1 VAAARLRPSIRNAP
15 PNLGVEKEYWNSGDL
30 VVAGID
36 EVGRGAWAGPLT
48 VAVAVVPKQRR
59 VYRIRDSK
67 LLNEPERE
75 ALFDRIVQWCDDW
88 AVGHATPVECD
99 RLGMSQAQRLAASR
113 AIEGLACTPDRML
126 VDGPWDFVARGN
138 SRTIV
143 HGDRTSLSIAAASIL
158 AKVTRDRL
166 MRALSGNLPWYR
178 FERNKGYPSPAH
190 RAALQVWGPS
200 TLHRTSWGFMD
211 KLMWQKHPPTRQG
224 DDGVERTSAT
234 NTLVETDS
242 ELR

>member
-1 VAAARLRPSIRNAP
+1 MATTRLRPSIRGVS
-15 PNLGVEKEYWNSGDL
+15 PNLLVEQEYWNSGES

-48 VAVAVVPKQRR
+48 IAVAVLPKRR
-59 VYRIRDSK
+59 RIYRVRDSK
-67 LLNEPERE
+67 LLNEHERE
-75 ALFDRIVQWCDDW
+75 ALFDRVAEWCDDW
-88 AVGHATPVECD
+88 AVGHATAAECD

-113 AIEGLACTPDRML
+113 AIGALHRQPDRVL

-138 SRTIV
+138 SHTIV

-166 MRALSGNLPWYR
+166 MRSLSSDLPWYR
-178 FERNKGYPSPAH
+178 LERNKGYPSPAH

-211 KLMWQKHPPTRQG
+211 KLMWQRRPAIR
-224 DDGVERTSAT
+224 
-234 NTLVETDS
+234 
-242 ELR
+242 

>member
-1 VAAARLRPSIRNAP
+1 VAAALLRPSIRGVS
-15 PNLGVEKEYWNSGDL
+15 PNLRVEQEYWSSGAR

-48 VAVAVVPKQRR
+48 VAVAVLPKERR
-59 VYRIRDSK
+59 IYRVRDSK

-75 ALFDRIVQWCDDW
+75 AIFDRLAKWCDEW
-88 AVGHATPVECD
+88 AVGHATADECD

-113 AIEGLACTPDRML
+113 ALEGLTRLPDRVL
-126 VDGPWDFVARGN
+126 VDGRWDFVARGN
-138 SRTIV
+138 SHTIV

-166 MRALSGNLPWYR
+166 MRALSADLPWYR

-190 RAALQVWGPS
+190 RAAIQVWGPS

-211 KLMWQKHPPTRQG
+211 KLMWQKHPP
-224 DDGVERTSAT
+224 AP
-234 NTLVETDS
+234 
-242 ELR
+242 